1 MIMKKKL
8 ANILSEIDLEID
20 EIDLYGY
27 DIIPVSLAMV
37 HRLQGILSDLRNDL
51 QTYVFPSKEEEIYFF
66 KNQKPELLGRLL
78 YFHKIYRIEVQCP
91 TGSNDVIRLY
101 LNKEL
106 DSLTYF
112 FNRNLDFI
120 SIIVHILRYMTNFI
134 SCVEKLIF
142 GYAQTAHNLTK
153 TQTFQPD
160 MIIKSQ
166 NTCQ

>member
-8 ANILSEIDLEID
+8 ANILSEINLEID
-20 EIDLYGY
+20 EIDIYGY

-51 QTYVFPSKEEEIYFF
+51 QIYVFPSKEEEIYFF

-106 DSLTYF
+106 DSWI
-112 FNRNLDFI
+112 FI

-166 NTCQ
+166 KYLPMKCYAFI